1 MEDRK
6 MDEVIKNICQALK
19 EEADAVISYT
29 DKIYSTNLTEEAADT
44 SQVLEKIRLDEVEHI
59 QNLTLELT
67 KLMTGGALQPVE
79 SAEKSME

>member
-1 MEDRK
+1 

-29 DKIYSTNLTEEAADT
+29 DKISSTNQAEGMEETA
-44 SQVLEKIRLDEVEHI
+44 QRLEMIRLDEVEHI

-67 KLMTGGALQPVE
+67 KLMSNGATPEDGE
-79 SAEKSME
+79 SNE

>member
-1 MEDRK
+1 

-29 DKIYSTNLTEEAADT
+29 DKISSTNQTEGTEETAQRLDM
-44 SQVLEKIRLDEVEHI
+44 IRLDEVEHI

-67 KLMTGGALQPVE
+67 KLMSTATEGGE
-79 SAEKSME
+79 GNE